1 MRGVCWLLSDYIS
14 HRRAGEAYRRCLPLA
29 GFEALD
35 RFEAA
40 DVVVVHEDPIFWPRL
55 FERHPVLRE
64 KIVVGYAVWEGAA
77 LPDVYRPGL
86 DLVREVWTASAFSA
100 QALGQG
106 HPRVRVLPHVVDPVE
121 PAEADLAW
129 ARERVDGKSYFFSV
143 VDAVNPR
150 KNLEALLRVF
160 ARVRAVSGV
169 DVRLVIKQY
178 RKEVALDGISGVI
191 ALAGDLS
198 EMRMAALHRGSLA
211 YVSPH
216 RGEAWGLA
224 LSEAMSHGI
233 PVLATGWSGNMDF
246 MDSRNSVPLDFTL
259 EPVGSRMSG
268 LLPHFRPDMRW
279 AEVDEAHLEREMLRL
294 VRRGPDPAMCQ
305 RARAVADRFSPA
317 RVARILGSLLREF
330 FEFEII

>member
-1 MRGVCWLLSDYIS
+1 MNRICWLLSDYIS
-14 HRRAGEAYRRCLPLA
+14 HRRAGEAYRRCLALA
-29 GFEALD
+29 GFDSVD
-35 RFEAA
+35 RPEAA
-40 DVVVVHEDPIFWPRL
+40 DLVVVHEDPIFWPRM
-55 FERHPVLRE
+55 FERHPVLRD
-64 KIVVGYAVWEGAA
+64 KIVVGYAVWEGES
-77 LPDVYRPGL
+77 LPDVYGPGL
-86 DLVREVWTASAFSA
+86 GLVREVWTASMFSA

-106 HPRVRVLPHVVDPVE
+106 HPHVRVLPHVVEPVQ
-121 PAEADLAW
+121 PGAVDLDW
-129 ARERVDGKSYFFSV
+129 ARERVGAQPYFFSV

-160 ARVRAVSGV
+160 ARVRVVSGV
-169 DVRLVIKQY
+169 DTRLVLKQY
-178 RKEVALDGISGVI
+178 RKAVPLDGISGVI

-198 EMRMAALHRGSLA
+198 ESRMAALHQGALA

-246 MDSRNSVPLDFTL
+246 MDSRNSVPLDFAL
-259 EPVGSRMSG
+259 EPVGSRMAG

-279 AEVDEAHLEREMLRL
+279 AVVDEAHLEREMLRL

-305 RARAVADRFSPA
+305 RARAVADRFSPS
-317 RVARILGSLLREF
+317 RVARTLGVLLREF
-330 FEFEII
+330 F

>member
-1 MRGVCWLLSDYIS
+1 MKRVCWLLSEYVS

-29 GFEALD
+29 GFESVD
-35 RFEAA
+35 RPESA

-55 FERHPVLRE
+55 FDRYPVLRD
-64 KIVVGYAVWEGAA
+64 KIVVGYAVWEGEA
-77 LPDVYRPGL
+77 LPEVYRPGL
-86 DLVREVWTASAFSA
+86 GMVREVWTASTFSA

-106 HPRVRVLPHVVDPVE
+106 HPRVRVLPHVVEPVQPE
-121 PAEADLAW
+121 PGDVAW
-129 ARERVDGKSYFFSV
+129 VQELVGEKPYFFSV

-160 ARVRAVSGV
+160 ARVRAVCGA
-169 DVRLVIKQY
+169 DTHLVLKQY
-178 RKEVALDGISGVI
+178 RKAIALDGISGVI

-198 EMRMAALHRGSLA
+198 DARMAALHQGSLA

-246 MDSRNSVPLDFTL
+246 MDSRNSVPLDYAL

-279 AEVDEAHLEREMLRL
+279 AAVDEAHLEREMLRL

-305 RARAVADRFSPA
+305 RARSVADRFSPA
-317 RVARILGSLLREF
+317 RVARTLGVLLREF
-330 FEFEII
+330 F